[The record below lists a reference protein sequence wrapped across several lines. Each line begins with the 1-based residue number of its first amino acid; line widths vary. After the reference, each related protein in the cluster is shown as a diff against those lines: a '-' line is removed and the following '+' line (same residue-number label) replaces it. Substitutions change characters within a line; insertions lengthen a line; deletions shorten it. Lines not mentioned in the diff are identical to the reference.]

1 MNCRNCGN
9 ALLQDN
15 SVCPNCGFNNAL
27 EQNNVD
33 DQKSPELLDD
43 GFVELD
49 DEEKVEI
56 TENMAPPTL
65 DVESENLSAGAGELS
80 NTSVV
85 STYSPEEIAL
95 EEEKA
100 KKEKENVDIAI
111 PSVQTPVSDVSIPN
125 DGSAPE
131 VSQVEST
138 VGTLESTPEKLATID
153 NPKKLK
159 FKIKIPKGSKNVPKV
174 LLLVVAVIFLVI
186 GILIGNMFFSK
197 NYCVTTSKPSV
208 VSSNTKF
215 VSDGKNNVTNVGAI
229 TYTIPEDYMYDKRDN
244 GILIYEKND
253 TFRIYIQ
260 GVSGSYETIS
270 GAKNSVRETLRNNN
284 YTINGVKELKSF
296 DVEFIVFEATT
307 NLVNRML
314 AFADAGEGYV
324 YYIEMVNINNT
335 FDYDVLEVVADI
347 IKNAKFESVSS
358 EMEKISISNISEL
371 AIKAAQEYANL
382 MANN

>member
-1 MNCRNCGN
+1 MNCRNCGS

-27 EQNNVD
+27 NENNID
-33 DQKSPELLDD
+33 SQKEAEILDD

-65 DVESENLSAGAGELS
+65 DVENENLSVGTGELS
-80 NTSVV
+80 NALEV
-85 STYSPEEIAL
+85 STYSPEEIAR
-95 EEEKA
+95 EEEKN
-100 KKEKENVDIAI
+100 KNKEENVDIAI
-111 PSVQTPVSDVSIPN
+111 PSVQTPVSDVSIPT
-125 DGSAPE
+125 DGSVPE
-131 VSQVEST
+131 VSQMEST
-138 VGTLESTPEKLATID
+138 VGTFEATPEKLENIN
-153 NPKKLK
+153 NPKKSK

-174 LLLVVAVIFLVI
+174 LLFIVGIIFLVI

-197 NYCVTTSKPSV
+197 NYCSTTSKPSV
-208 VSSNTKF
+208 VSSDTKF
-215 VSDGKNNVTNVGAI
+215 VSDGKNNVTNVGTI
-229 TYTIPEDYMYDKRDN
+229 TYTIPEDYIYDKNDN

-260 GVSGSYETIS
+260 GVSGSYENIS
-270 GAKNSVRETLRNNN
+270 GAKNSIRETLRNNN

-296 DVEFIVFEATT
+296 DVEFTVFEATT

-314 AFADAGEGYV
+314 AFADASEGFV
-324 YYIEMVNINNT
+324 YYIEIVNINNT
-335 FDYDVLEVVADI
+335 FDYDILEVVADI

-358 EMEKISISNISEL
+358 EMEKISISNISGL

-382 MANN
+382 IANN